1 MKGGEKMNIA
11 GLLSALP
18 APPGIEEKDLFTN
31 EGKKSFP
38 FQMILEEK
46 TEQNTEAELLEKD
59 ESSEVDNK
67 EFDSFI
73 TKIAD
78 MAQEMLTDSEENKE
92 KLEKTTDI
100 FTESEIQQKISD
112 QYDQLE
118 EMNQKAEQLLSKLK
132 TNQADQETLSQ
143 VDELL
148 TRKTEIET
156 EITVHTI
163 ELAQREGSEF
173 KNQQLPESIE
183 SVLQGVFLVK
193 TTESDESIS
202 NDQQA
207 QEKGKNVW
215 SEINDIVA
223 RNGKTVQN
231 ENKSFVNQ
239 NDKPMNP
246 LINQFNPIPVELP
259 RNDAEFK
266 QRQNPVHSVMQQM
279 QDVYQKA
286 EQVFTNI
293 TDNQKLPKASSE
305 MLQLLK
311 QWTSMEK
318 QLPGAQS
325 TAVRNPKDSAFDSIW
340 KGLVTAFKNQE
351 QFVTRMPYN
360 VETEVTVT
368 DVSRWLGNVW
378 NTSVEKTVPQSGIPA
393 AMPMSRLEQ
402 YMIHLQQNQSPQL
415 TQQSFNQQIESI
427 IQSSRFL
434 TQPTGQNVLSITL
447 NPSNLGEM
455 LVRMTEVDGEMLVK
469 IIVTTPK
476 AKEMLESN
484 MQQLRHMF
492 SPHQVQIER
501 HEGQLNMAQTT
512 EDKEN
517 LSEEEREEQQEQPE
531 QEQNSEQPERE
542 FSDYFR
548 NTLLNEEV

>member
-18 APPGIEEKDLFTN
+18 APPVIEEKDLFTN

-112 QYDQLE
+112 QYDHLE

-293 TDNQKLPKASSE
+293 TDNQKLPKVSSE

-415 TQQSFNQQIESI
+415 TQQSFNQQIESL